1 MPGEKKP
8 QKDKLSPFESNKV
21 PLIYIW
27 SNITILKI
35 VVYQLLLI
43 YKEMTFVLSISSLG
57 VANSINKCHMLLFLL
72 LASVYLSSFN
82 SCLSFF
88 PSHSVPAIMNFFL
101 SLYSTVPLT
110 VSEILHVLLHL
121 SISHFSLLIAYLPS
135 NIQISA

>member
-1 MPGEKKP
+1 MPGKRKT
-8 QKDKLSPFESNKV
+8 QKDKLRPFESNKV
-21 PLIYIW
+21 PLIYIR

-57 VANSINKCHMLLFLL
+57 VVNSINKCHMVLFLL

-88 PSHSVPAIMNFFL
+88 PSHSVPATMNFFL

-110 VSEILHVLLHL
+110 VSEILHVPLHL

-135 NIQISA
+135 NIQVSA